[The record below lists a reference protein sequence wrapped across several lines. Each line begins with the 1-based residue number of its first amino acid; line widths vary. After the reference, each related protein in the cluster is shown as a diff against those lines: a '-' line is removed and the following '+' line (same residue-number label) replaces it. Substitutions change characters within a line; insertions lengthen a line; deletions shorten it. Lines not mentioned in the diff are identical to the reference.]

1 MKASSFRLEI
11 EEGGE
16 YRITVKGKK
25 AVKPELYKRV
35 KILENGGL

>member
-25 AVKPELYKRV
+25 ARGSLSFTKE
-35 KILENGGL
+35 